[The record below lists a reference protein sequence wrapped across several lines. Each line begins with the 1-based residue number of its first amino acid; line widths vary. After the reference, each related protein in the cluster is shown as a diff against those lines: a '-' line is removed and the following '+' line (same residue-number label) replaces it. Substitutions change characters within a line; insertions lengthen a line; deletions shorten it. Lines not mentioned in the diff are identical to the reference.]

1 MAVLPNRYDNDLMSD
16 RVRLLL
22 ADDHPIF
29 LEGLVRALGDRPDL
43 ELVTTATS
51 GREAL
56 EKVREHVP
64 DVALLDLGLPDL
76 DGLAVLHALK
86 RENNP
91 ARIVIL
97 SAHSDG
103 TTVFSALAAGASGY
117 LSKESTRTQIF
128 EAVRAV
134 ARGEVVISP
143 ELNAGMVQE
152 LQQRSAVERPLLS
165 VREQEVLRMTA
176 DGLSAAEIGSRLH
189 LSAATVKTHL
199 HNLYEKLGVSDRAA
213 AVAAAMRR
221 GLLE

>member
-1 MAVLPNRYDNDLMSD
+1 MPPA
-16 RVRLLL
+16 RVRLML

-29 LEGLVRALGDRPDL
+29 LEGLVRALSERPDL
-43 ELVTTATS
+43 ELVTTATT
-51 GREAL
+51 GRAAL
-56 EKVREHVP
+56 DQAREHSP
-64 DVALLDLGLPDL
+64 DVALLDMSLPEL
-76 DGLAVLHALK
+76 DGMAVLQALR
-86 RENNP
+86 RENHP
-91 ARIVIL
+91 TRVVML
-97 SAHSDG
+97 SAHADG

-117 LSKESTRTQIF
+117 LTKESTRTQIF

-134 ARGEVVISP
+134 ARGDVVISP

-165 VREQEVLRMTA
+165 AREQEVLRLTA
-176 DGLSAAEIGSRLH
+176 EGRSAGEIGSELH